1 MIWPS
6 VRVEEI
12 AADGRSAIAIGP
24 FGSRMKADCYSAV
37 GVPVIRGMNIS
48 QGRGFVGDFVFIPDE
63 LADTMLACNVYAGD
77 LVFPHRGAI
86 GEVGIV
92 PDEGKQRFMLST
104 SLMKLSVD
112 VSRVEPLYVYYFFK
126 SRLGRHELL
135 KNASQ
140 VGTPGIA
147 TPLTSLK
154 GIELPLP
161 PLDEQRAIASVLG
174 SLDDKIELNRRMN
187 RTLEQMAA
195 AIFKAWFVDFE
206 PVRAKASGAA
216 CFPGMPQPV
225 FDALPATFADSEL
238 GPIPEGWEVKRL
250 KDAARLTMGQSPKSE
265 FYNTSG
271 DGLPFHQGVTNYGER
286 FPTHKTFC
294 TVQNRLA
301 EPGDILF
308 SVRAPVGRINVADE
322 RLIVGRGLAAIRHNH
337 GWQSFMLY
345 ALKHQFAEEDSIGD
359 GTIFTAVTKKDMEGI
374 RLIEPN
380 EAVGLGYEKLASAID
395 QQIGL
400 NDRES
405 RTLAETRDALLPKLL
420 SGEVRVSQTVGVV

>member
-1 MIWPS
+1 MFMGI
-6 VRVEEI
+6 EACI
-12 AADGRSAIAIGP
+12 HDGWLLLRDFKDLDIL
-24 FGSRMKADCYSAV
+24 FCYYLLKHER
-37 GVPVIRGMNIS
+37 PRLLS
-48 QGRGFVGDFVFIPDE
+48 QGNGSVF
-63 LADTMLACNVYAGD
+63 MN
-77 LVFPHRGAI
+77 
-86 GEVGIV
+86 
-92 PDEGKQRFMLST
+92 
-104 SLMKLSVD
+104 
-112 VSRVEPLYVYYFFK
+112 
-126 SRLGRHELL
+126 L
-135 KNASQ
+135 K
-140 VGTPGIA
+140 TEI
-147 TPLTSLK
+147 LK
-154 GIELPLP
+154 THKVPLP
-161 PLDEQRAIASVLG
+161 PLDEQRAIASILG

-216 CFPGMPQPV
+216 SFPGMPHPV
-225 FDALPATFADSEL
+225 FDALPATFTDSEL
-238 GPIPEGWEVKRL
+238 GPIPEGWEVERL

-265 FYNTSG
+265 FYNTTG

-286 FPTHKTFC
+286 FPVHKTFC

-337 GWQSFMLY
+337 DWQSFMLY
-345 ALKHQFAEEDSIGD
+345 GLKHQFAEEDSIGD

-374 RLIEPN
+374 RIVEPT
-380 EAVGLGYEKLASAID
+380 EAVGIGYERLASAID

-420 SGEVRVSQTVGVV
+420 SGDIRVEAAVIQEALA

>member
-1 MIWPS
+1 
-6 VRVEEI
+6 
-12 AADGRSAIAIGP
+12 
-24 FGSRMKADCYSAV
+24 
-37 GVPVIRGMNIS
+37 MN
-48 QGRGFVGDFVFIPDE
+48 E
-63 LADTMLACNVYAGD
+63 LENVQ
-77 LVFPHRGAI
+77 L
-86 GEVGIV
+86 GEVANLRSG
-92 PDEGKQRFMLST
+92 FA
-104 SLMKLSVD
+104 
-112 VSRVEPLYVYYFFK
+112 FK
-126 SRLGRHELL
+126 SKDWQDSGIPVVKIANVKDGELVMDGCSFISKDIADENSEWRLRDGDILIAMTGYIGDVARVRGDGHRMLNQRVGRFTNTAPERLCDDFL
-135 KNASQ
+135 FYVLRSSD
-140 VGTPGIA
+140 IRRE
-147 TPLTSLK
+147 
-154 GIELPLP
+154 IEGLGYGSAQPNVSPKLIHGVEIPLP

-216 CFPGMPQPV
+216 SFLGMPHPV
-225 FDALPATFADSEL
+225 FGALPATFADSEF

-265 FYNTSG
+265 FYNTTG

-286 FPTHKTFC
+286 FPVQKTFC
-294 TVQNRLA
+294 TVQNRIA
-301 EPGDILF
+301 EHGDILF

-322 RLIVGRGLAAIRHNH
+322 KLIVGRGLAAIRHNH
-337 GWQSFMLY
+337 NWQSFMLY
-345 ALKHQFAEEDSIGD
+345 GLKHQFAEEDSIGD

-374 RLIEPN
+374 RIVEPT
-380 EAVGLGYEKLASAID
+380 EAVGVGYESLASTID

-420 SGEVRVSQTVGVV
+420 SGEVRVGSTEVEAVHV